1 MGWALK
7 HSDGRYISG
16 HDGYDPEFSD
26 DLNESWWWD
35 TEEDA
40 RWFIEENGIEGVTPE
55 DSNGSSPPGNGQ
67 PGKP

>member
-1 MGWALK
+1 MGWSIK
-7 HSDGRYISG
+7 HSDGTYVSVT
-16 HDGYDPEFSD
+16 DDDYEFTDNFDQS
-26 DLNESWWWD
+26 SWWD

-40 RWFIEENGIEGVTPE
+40 NWFIQENGIQGVTPE